1 MGAKKDTKKIAKAKA
16 PQEERGRWRQGQEEE
31 VVQGKDPRQVEQPGS
46 LRSGHIRQIGE
57 GGTYVQARHPFHR
70 QWKNEGPRV
79 TCTKSSW
86 ELLEKGL
93 IKQVVAHHAQHIY
106 TRLIKDSSSP

>member
-1 MGAKKDTKKIAKAKA
+1 MTFPRRRLYVARNTKPSVIVYLGCQEGRQKRRKGSGQG

-57 GGTYVQARHPFHR
+57 GGTYIQ
-70 QWKNEGPRV
+70 
-79 TCTKSSW
+79 
-86 ELLEKGL
+86 
-93 IKQVVAHHAQHIY
+93 AHH
-106 TRLIKDSSSP
+106 TFPSSVEE